1 MSAYDAFRT
10 DKSKEQDG
18 IWFDFGDFQVKCA
31 RAGGGNTKFL
41 KTVEEVMRPHRRA
54 IENGILKPEV
64 AEKALAEVYARSV
77 IVGWRLKDG
86 DKLIDGRM
94 ETIHGEEVDFNQN
107 NVTALLTALPEFF
120 QQLRAECERMANF
133 RKEAMEE
140 EAKNS

>member
-41 KTVEEVMRPHRRA
+41 KTVEETMRPYRRI
-54 IENGILKPEV
+54 IENGLMKPEV
-64 AEKALAEVYARSV
+64 AEKALAEVYAKSV
-77 IVGWRLKDG
+77 IIGWRTKDG
-86 DKLIDGRM
+86 DKLVDGM
-94 ETIHGEEVDFNQN
+94 EDLEGKRVPFNQE
-107 NVTALLTALPEFF
+107 NVIAVLVALPDFF
-120 QQLRAECERMANF
+120 QQLRGECERVANF
-133 RKEAMEE
+133 RKEAQEE